1 MISRPVVLGALMLST
16 VFLAGCVRGCT
27 SSSPPI
33 HLNPSMDNQPK
44 AKAQSSSTF
53 FFDGSSMRQPV
64 PGTVALDGLKED
76 TAFYTGKSADGQ
88 FVATNPVTVDDTV
101 LERGKQR
108 YTIYCQP
115 CHDARGDGKGIL
127 FTRGNVPTAT
137 FHQEKL
143 LKYTD
148 GQIFD
153 VMTNGQ
159 GLMPSYRWPI
169 PTADRWAIIAYIRTL
184 QRDRQARA
192 ASAPAGAQTAP
203 APQPATSDKPA
214 ARPAE
219 KK

>member
-1 MISRPVVLGALMLST
+1 
-16 VFLAGCVRGCT
+16 
-27 SSSPPI
+27 
-33 HLNPSMDNQPK
+33 
-44 AKAQSSSTF
+44 
-53 FFDGSSMRQPV
+53 
-64 PGTVALDGLKED
+64 
-76 TAFYTGKSADGQ
+76 
-88 FVATNPVTVDDTV
+88 V

-127 FTRGNVPTAT
+127 FQRGNVPTAS
-137 FHQEKL
+137 FHADKL

-159 GLMPSYRWPI
+159 GLMPSYKWPI
-169 PTADRWAIIAYIRTL
+169 PTADRWAIIAYIRTM

-203 APQPATSDKPA
+203 APQPATTEKPVA
-214 ARPAE
+214 PAKVE
-219 KK
+219 AKKK